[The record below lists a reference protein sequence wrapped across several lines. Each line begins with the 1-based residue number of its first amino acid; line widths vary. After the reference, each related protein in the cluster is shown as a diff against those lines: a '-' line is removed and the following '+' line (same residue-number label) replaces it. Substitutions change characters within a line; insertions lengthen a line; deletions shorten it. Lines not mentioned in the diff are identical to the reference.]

1 MAIGGHFPEPELLRR
16 NNAASRPS
24 QRRNTTKASNSPTFQ
39 RSFTRGYGRQEIL
52 FVAFRGWDAAGARW
66 FLTTLLDLRK

>member
-16 NNAASRPS
+16 NNAASWPRSAAKLDQGLQFTNLSAKFHARPW
-24 QRRNTTKASNSPTFQ
+24 QARNTL
-39 RSFTRGYGRQEIL
+39 RR
-52 FVAFRGWDAAGARW
+52 VRGWDAAGARW